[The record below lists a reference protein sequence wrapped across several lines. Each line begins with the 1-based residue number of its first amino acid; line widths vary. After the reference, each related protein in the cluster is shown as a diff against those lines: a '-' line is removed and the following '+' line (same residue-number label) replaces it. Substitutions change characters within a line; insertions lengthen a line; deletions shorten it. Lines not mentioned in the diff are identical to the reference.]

1 MFSATTFD
9 KCLLELNFNKPNYF
23 CFSWTIL
30 ILCTVSPSKPQ
41 NQANA
46 DLLLWKR
53 GGGRKATFSPDI
65 PITHGRCP
73 LQYGCF
79 CDSWNTVRTKSA
91 SIPQCPHHGKSPRA
105 SCLANPPPPLWL
117 SRTLGSLCK
126 RMPAIDIFRHAKHLG
141 WCPAAFVG
149 FSVLGQQTAD
159 LTRVVDNVRLS
170 FCVTIDLW
178 GIFSRC
184 LTPLI
189 QGIGNSPCSTRPKR
203 RYYKTNWDLTVLLF
217 KWNCGM
223 MLAMKVSCQWNGCWE
238 MEGKVVDKNWFF
250 LGFPPC

>member
-46 DLLLWKR
+46 DLLLLKR
-53 GGGRKATFSPDI
+53 GGEESNVFPRYPNHPRSVSFAIWMFLWFMEYCKNQICKHPPVSSPWEK
-65 PITHGRCP
+65 P
-73 LQYGCF
+73 Q
-79 CDSWNTVRTKSA
+79 
-91 SIPQCPHHGKSPRA
+91 SIM
-105 SCLANPPPPLWL
+105 SCQPPPPLWL

-159 LTRVVDNVRLS
+159 LTRVVDNVWLS

-184 LTPLI
+184 LTPLPGDLFDCYSWHR
-189 QGIGNSPCSTRPKR
+189 QFSMFHTPKE
-203 RYYKTNWDLTVLLF
+203 TLL
-217 KWNCGM
+217 
-223 MLAMKVSCQWNGCWE
+223 
-238 MEGKVVDKNWFF
+238 
-250 LGFPPC
+250 